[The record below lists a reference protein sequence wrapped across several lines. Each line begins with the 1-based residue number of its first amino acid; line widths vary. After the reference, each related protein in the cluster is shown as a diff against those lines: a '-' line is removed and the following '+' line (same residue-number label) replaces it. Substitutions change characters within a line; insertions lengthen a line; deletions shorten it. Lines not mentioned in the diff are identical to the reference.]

1 MATNRGLSY
10 QLSKE
15 VMCRSS
21 KGKLFRYSDNPI
33 YNTDIDEKYFD

>member
-15 VMCRSS
+15 VICRSS
-21 KGKLFRYSDNPI
+21 RGKLFRYSDNPV
-33 YNTDIDEKYFD
+33 YNT